1 MIKSNIR
8 EIMKKKK
15 LRIRD
20 ISEQYGLSSTTLTKA
35 RTDEGIRECRLST
48 LERIAEALGVSTKKL
63 YDEVKEEEA
72 NSGNEDKRPTKAK
85 DLENR

>member
-1 MIKSNIR
+1 MIISNIK

-15 LRIRD
+15 LRIQN
-20 ISEQYGLSSTTLTKA
+20 ISKQYGISTTTLTKA

-63 YDEVKEEEA
+63 YDEVKEG
-72 NSGNEDKRPTKAK
+72 SGLLEKSED
-85 DLENR
+85 